1 MVEIIFA
8 ALVSFFGIVL
18 LTSHMPPHWVRRM
31 VGYCGWVDLT
41 LHGTVIYLFMG
52 TSTMGLIQAEL
63 CAIMFSLALRW
74 YRRSKGFER
83 LTPSGWKRYA
93 GTST

>member
-18 LTSHMPPHWVRRM
+18 LSTHLEPHTMRRI
-31 VGYCGWVDLT
+31 VGYCGWVDLA
-41 LHGTVIYLFMG
+41 LHSTVILLFMG

-74 YRRSKGFER
+74 YRHRHGYER
-83 LTPSGWKRYA
+83 MTARGWVRYA
-93 GTST
+93 GTAT